1 MQQQNTNNDSFDTFL
16 ENLKSRMKNVFHLRA
31 DINQM
36 ATKRGMPPFVM
47 REIMDLKPLS
57 VGIPAEYGG
66 RGCKMEEN
74 LALLATASYESL
86 AYFRNKFCTFPP
98 ACSQICPRRNQEES
112 ISRLYQPSKYGRIDD
127 YRARFWK

>member
-1 MQQQNTNNDSFDTFL
+1 MQQQNTDNDSFDTFL

-74 LALLATASYESL
+74 LALLAT
-86 AYFRNKFCTFPP
+86 
-98 ACSQICPRRNQEES
+98 
-112 ISRLYQPSKYGRIDD
+112 
-127 YRARFWK
+127 